1 MPRFSEKEKEIIK
14 NKLFEE
20 GERLFTAYG
29 IKKVS
34 IDELVQAAG
43 IAKGS
48 FYSFFPSKEHL
59 FMEIMIAMQNR
70 MWVEMDCFLQ
80 AHLDLPP
87 RELMKQTF
95 IWMISQFE
103 RYPLMRTVDNET
115 TDYLFR
121 KLPKE
126 VVEAHTHDDG
136 EELLKLQKYGVHFSC
151 DIPTAAKIMQT
162 VALSFFN
169 LSREDEATRTTVM
182 NIILDG
188 VLKEIVGDE
197 K

>member
-1 MPRFSEKEKEIIK
+1 MPRFSEQEKKIIK
-14 NKLFEE
+14 NKLLKE

-34 IDELVQAAG
+34 IDELVQATG

-48 FYSFFPSKEHL
+48 FYSFYPSKEHL
-59 FMEIMIAMQNR
+59 FMEIVIAMQNR
-70 MWVEMDCFLQ
+70 MWMEMDCFLQ
-80 AHLDLPP
+80 AHSDLPP

-95 IWMISQFE
+95 IWMIEQFE

-115 TDYLFR
+115 TNYLFR

-126 VVEAHTHDDG
+126 VVEAHTRDDG
-136 EELLKLQKYGVHFSC
+136 DELLKLQKHGVHFTC
-151 DIPTAAKIMQT
+151 DIPTAAKIIQI
-162 VALSFFN
+162 VALGFFN
-169 LSREDEATRTTVM
+169 LTHEDEITRTTVM
-182 NIILDG
+182 NTILDG
-188 VLKEIVGDE
+188 VLKEIVSDE

>member
-1 MPRFSEKEKEIIK
+1 MPRFSEQEKEIIK
-14 NKLFEE
+14 NRLLEE

-34 IDELVQAAG
+34 IDELVQATG

-48 FYSFFPSKEHL
+48 FYAFYTSKEHL
-59 FMEIMIAMQNR
+59 FMEIVIATQNR
-70 MWVEMDCFLQ
+70 MWGDMDDHLQ
-80 AHLDLPP
+80 SHSDLPP

-95 IWMISQFE
+95 IWMIEQFE
-103 RYPLMRTVDNET
+103 CYPLLRTVDNET
-115 TDYLFR
+115 TNYLFR

-126 VVEAHTHDDG
+126 VVKAHTREDG
-136 EELLKLQKYGVHFSC
+136 EELLKLQKYGVRFAC
-151 DIPTAAKIMQT
+151 DIPIAAKIMQT
-162 VALSFFN
+162 IALGFFN
-169 LSREDEATRTTVM
+169 LTHEDEITRTTVM
-182 NIILDG
+182 HIILDG

>member
-1 MPRFSEKEKEIIK
+1 MPRFSEQEKEMIK

-48 FYSFFPSKEHL
+48 FYSFYPSKEHL
-59 FMEIMIAMQNR
+59 FMEIAIAVQNR
-70 MWVEMDCFLQ
+70 MWVEMEGFLQ
-80 AHLDLPP
+80 AHSDLPS

-95 IWMISQFE
+95 LWMVEQFE
-103 RYPLMRTVDNET
+103 HYPLIRKLDNET

-126 VVEAHTHDDG
+126 VVEAHTRDDG
-136 EELLKLQKYGVHFSC
+136 EELLKLQKYGIHFTC
-151 DIPTAAKIMQT
+151 NIPTAAKIMQI

-169 LSREDEATRTTVM
+169 LSHEDEVTRTIVI

-188 VLKEIVGDE
+188 VLKEIVSDE

>member
-1 MPRFSEKEKEIIK
+1 MPRFSEQEKEIIK
-14 NKLFEE
+14 SKLIEE

-48 FYSFFPSKEHL
+48 FYSFYPSKEHL
-59 FMEIMIAMQNR
+59 FMEIVTAMQNR
-70 MWVEMDCFLQ
+70 MWVEMDSFLQ
-80 AHLDLPP
+80 AHSELPP

-95 IWMISQFE
+95 IWMVEQFE
-103 RYPLMRTVDNET
+103 RYPLIRKVDNET

-136 EELLKLQKYGVHFSC
+136 KELLKLQKYGVHFVC
-151 DIPTAAKIMQT
+151 GIPTAAKIMQL

-169 LSREDEATRTTVM
+169 LSYEDEVTRTTVI

-188 VLKEIVGDE
+188 VLKEIVSDE

>member
-1 MPRFSEKEKEIIK
+1 MPRFSEQEKEMIK

-48 FYSFFPSKEHL
+48 FYSFYPSKEHL
-59 FMEIMIAMQNR
+59 FMEIAIAVQNR
-70 MWVEMDCFLQ
+70 MWVEMEGFLQ
-80 AHLDLPP
+80 AHSDLQS

-95 IWMISQFE
+95 IWMVEQFE
-103 RYPLMRTVDNET
+103 HYPLIRKLDKET

-126 VVEAHTHDDG
+126 VVEAHTCDDG
-136 EELLKLQKYGVHFSC
+136 EELLKLQKYGIHFTC
-151 DIPTAAKIMQT
+151 NIPTAAKIMQI

-169 LSREDEATRTTVM
+169 LSHEDEVTRATVI

-188 VLKEIVGDE
+188 VLKEIVSDE

>member
-1 MPRFSEKEKEIIK
+1 MPRFSEQEKEIIK
-14 NKLFEE
+14 NRLFEE

-48 FYSFFPSKEHL
+48 FYSFYQSKEQL
-59 FMEIMIAMQNR
+59 FMEIVIAMQNR
-70 MWVEMDCFLQ
+70 MWTEMDCFLL
-80 AHLDLPP
+80 AHSGLPP
-87 RELMKQTF
+87 RELMKQAF
-95 IWMISQFE
+95 IWMIEQFE
-103 RYPLMRTVDNET
+103 RYPLMQTVDNET
-115 TDYLFR
+115 TAYLFR

-126 VVEAHTHDDG
+126 VVEAHTRDDG
-136 EELLKLQKYGVHFSC
+136 GQLLRLQKHGVHFTC

-169 LSREDEATRTTVM
+169 LSREDEVTRTTVM
-182 NIILDG
+182 NVILDG
-188 VLKEIVGDE
+188 VLKEIVSD
-197 K
+197 KK